1 MRKLLCISVLLCAA
15 LALTACGKKNVANAD
30 VTLPAASEQ
39 TTALTSGETA
49 AQPVSQPPAETPAEY
64 YTEAATEYTQPATE
78 PESTAAPVTETVAPA
93 ESTTQHE
100 LKKTGEM
107 EFSDSADNKY
117 LAAVAAKYGLDPSRL
132 AAIYTVPDNNGNI
145 VLYFDGTSDES
156 GRLVRTADT
165 LAAIYTVDA
174 QLNSQCAS
182 EDSAL
187 NEYSYGEMKVMFF
200 TVTKHIMPQ
209 FEKELNG

>member
-1 MRKLLCISVLLCAA
+1 MRKLLCVFVLLCAA

-30 VTLPAASEQ
+30 VTLPPVSEQ
-39 TTALTSGETA
+39 TSAVTSGETA
-49 AQPVSQPPAETPAEY
+49 EPVSQPPTEMPTEY

-78 PESTAAPVTETVAPA
+78 PESTAASAAETTAPA

-107 EFSDSADNKY
+107 EFSDSAENKY
-117 LAAVAAKYGLDPSRL
+117 LAAVAKKYGLEPSRL

-145 VLYFDGTSDES
+145 VLYFDGTTDES

-165 LAAIYTVDA
+165 LAAIYTIDA
-174 QLNSQCAS
+174 QMNSQCAS
-182 EDSAL
+182 ENDDL
-187 NEYSYGEMKVMFF
+187 NEYPYGEMKVMYF